1 MKGKGMEESAVG
13 KARLGLA
20 CASAL
25 SCERMPSPP
34 FPSIE
39 TSLPEAPQGRIERAS
54 PGAVVH
60 EDALWTIVILVSSP
74 FSGGVRFRDW
84 FALGA

>member
-1 MKGKGMEESAVG
+1 MKGKGKEESAVR

-39 TSLPEAPQGRIERAS
+39 TSLPEAPQGRIGQTS
-54 PGAVVH
+54 PGAWMR
-60 EDALWTIVILVSSP
+60 EDVFRTILATLSSYD
-74 FSGGVRFRDW
+74 VTV
-84 FALGA
+84 A